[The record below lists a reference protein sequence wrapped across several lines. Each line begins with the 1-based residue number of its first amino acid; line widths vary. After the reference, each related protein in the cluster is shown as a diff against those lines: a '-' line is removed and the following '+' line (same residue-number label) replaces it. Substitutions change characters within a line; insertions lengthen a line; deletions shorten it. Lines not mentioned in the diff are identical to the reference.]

1 MCIRD
6 RGIGEKN
13 SFVASPD
20 SLWIVLL
27 NNGDRVPTSTVFQG
41 LAQNEFSG
49 LVNVPRLN
57 EKNILI
63 KFLKSTRN
71 DLEKSAIK
79 NYPAINDLINSLNLT
94 SGCLVAR
101 MSGSGSTCFGLYE
114 KKHEA
119 EKAKKEINSENF
131 SYQIVDVTDFKIVK
145 KSVDELEQKL
155 GQIDIFVNNAGM
167 TGMNAKVWDYPLD
180 EWQKVIELNLNSTFY
195 CCKAIVPHMIKNNYG
210 RIVNIASIAGKE
222 GNPNASAYSTSKAG
236 VIGLTKSLGKE
247 LALKNIA
254 VNCVTPAAAK
264 TRIFDQM
271 TEEHINYMLSKIP
284 RNKFA
289 KVNEL
294 ASLVTWLSSEEN
306 SFSTAAVF
314 DLSGGRA
321 TY

>member
-1 MCIRD
+1 MHSVKLQALSRVKVNLYLHIIGKRADGYHNLDSLVAFPEIGDEILVSPSNSINLKITGKSKKELNEKENLILKAIKLLKNRKMGADIHLIKDTPISAGLGGGSSNAAVTLKLLSKLWNVPLPPINELVLLGADIPVCMDWRLQ
-6 RGIGEKN
+6 RMQGIGEKN
-13 SFVASPD
+13 SFVNSPA

-119 EKAKKEINSENF
+119 EKAKKHLFNKF
-131 SYQIVDVTDFKIVK
+131 
-145 KSVDELEQKL
+145 
-155 GQIDIFVNNAGM
+155 
-167 TGMNAKVWDYPLD
+167 
-180 EWQKVIELNLNSTFY
+180 
-195 CCKAIVPHMIKNNYG
+195 
-210 RIVNIASIAGKE
+210 
-222 GNPNASAYSTSKAG
+222 PNAWIK
-236 VIGLTKSLGKE
+236 V
-247 LALKNIA
+247 
-254 VNCVTPAAAK
+254 AK
-264 TRIFDQM
+264 IF
-271 TEEHINYMLSKIP
+271 S
-284 RNKFA
+284 
-289 KVNEL
+289 
-294 ASLVTWLSSEEN
+294 
-306 SFSTAAVF
+306 
-314 DLSGGRA
+314 
-321 TY
+321 

>member
-1 MCIRD
+1 MHSVKLQALSRVKVNLYLHIIGKRADGYHNLDSLVAFPEIGDEILVSPSNSINLKITGKSKKELNEKENLILKAIKLLKNRKMGADIHLIKDTPISAGLGGGSSNAAVTLKLLSKLWNVPLPPINELVLLGADIPVCMDWRLQ
-6 RGIGEKN
+6 RMQGIGEKN
-13 SFVASPD
+13 SFVVSPD

-119 EKAKKEINSENF
+119 EKAKKH
-131 SYQIVDVTDFKIVK
+131 
-145 KSVDELEQKL
+145 L
-155 GQIDIFVNNAGM
+155 
-167 TGMNAKVWDYPLD
+167 
-180 EWQKVIELNLNSTFY
+180 LNKF
-195 CCKAIVPHMIKNNYG
+195 
-210 RIVNIASIAGKE
+210 
-222 GNPNASAYSTSKAG
+222 PNAWIK
-236 VIGLTKSLGKE
+236 V
-247 LALKNIA
+247 
-254 VNCVTPAAAK
+254 AK
-264 TRIFDQM
+264 IF
-271 TEEHINYMLSKIP
+271 S
-284 RNKFA
+284 
-289 KVNEL
+289 
-294 ASLVTWLSSEEN
+294 
-306 SFSTAAVF
+306 
-314 DLSGGRA
+314 
-321 TY
+321 

>member
-1 MCIRD
+1 MHSVKLQALSRVKVNLYLHIIGKRADGYHNLDSLVAFPEIGDEILVSPSNSINLKITGKSKKELNEKENLILKAIKLLKNRKMGADIHLIKDTPISAGLGGGSSNAAVTLKLLSKLWNVPLPPISELVLLGADIPVCMDWRLQ
-6 RGIGEKN
+6 RMQGIGEKN

-119 EKAKKEINSENF
+119 EKAKKHLFNKF
-131 SYQIVDVTDFKIVK
+131 
-145 KSVDELEQKL
+145 
-155 GQIDIFVNNAGM
+155 
-167 TGMNAKVWDYPLD
+167 
-180 EWQKVIELNLNSTFY
+180 
-195 CCKAIVPHMIKNNYG
+195 
-210 RIVNIASIAGKE
+210 
-222 GNPNASAYSTSKAG
+222 PNAWIK
-236 VIGLTKSLGKE
+236 V
-247 LALKNIA
+247 
-254 VNCVTPAAAK
+254 AK
-264 TRIFDQM
+264 IF
-271 TEEHINYMLSKIP
+271 S
-284 RNKFA
+284 
-289 KVNEL
+289 
-294 ASLVTWLSSEEN
+294 
-306 SFSTAAVF
+306 
-314 DLSGGRA
+314 
-321 TY
+321 

>member
-1 MCIRD
+1 MHSVKLQALSRVKVNLYLHIIGKRADGYHNLDSLVAFPEIGDEILVSPSNSINLKITGKSKKELNEKENLILKAIKLLKNRKMGADIHLIKDTPISAGLGGGSSNAAVTLKLLSKLWNVPLPPINELVLLGADIPVCMDWRLQ
-6 RGIGEKN
+6 RMQGIGEKN

-114 KKHEA
+114 KKDEA
-119 EKAKKEINSENF
+119 EKAKKH
-131 SYQIVDVTDFKIVK
+131 
-145 KSVDELEQKL
+145 L
-155 GQIDIFVNNAGM
+155 
-167 TGMNAKVWDYPLD
+167 
-180 EWQKVIELNLNSTFY
+180 LNKF
-195 CCKAIVPHMIKNNYG
+195 
-210 RIVNIASIAGKE
+210 
-222 GNPNASAYSTSKAG
+222 PNAWIK
-236 VIGLTKSLGKE
+236 V
-247 LALKNIA
+247 
-254 VNCVTPAAAK
+254 AK
-264 TRIFDQM
+264 IF
-271 TEEHINYMLSKIP
+271 S
-284 RNKFA
+284 
-289 KVNEL
+289 
-294 ASLVTWLSSEEN
+294 
-306 SFSTAAVF
+306 
-314 DLSGGRA
+314 
-321 TY
+321 

>member
-1 MCIRD
+1 MHSVKLQALSRVKVNLYLHIIGKRADGYHNLDSLVAFPEIGDEILVSPSNSINLKITGKFKKELNKKENLILKAIKLLKNRKMGADIHLIKETPISAGLGGGSSNAAVTLKLLSKLWNVPLPPINELVLLGADIPVCMDWRLQ
-6 RGIGEKN
+6 RMQGIGEKN

-119 EKAKKEINSENF
+119 EKAKKHLFNKF
-131 SYQIVDVTDFKIVK
+131 
-145 KSVDELEQKL
+145 
-155 GQIDIFVNNAGM
+155 
-167 TGMNAKVWDYPLD
+167 
-180 EWQKVIELNLNSTFY
+180 
-195 CCKAIVPHMIKNNYG
+195 
-210 RIVNIASIAGKE
+210 
-222 GNPNASAYSTSKAG
+222 PNAWIK
-236 VIGLTKSLGKE
+236 V
-247 LALKNIA
+247 
-254 VNCVTPAAAK
+254 AK
-264 TRIFDQM
+264 IF
-271 TEEHINYMLSKIP
+271 S
-284 RNKFA
+284 
-289 KVNEL
+289 
-294 ASLVTWLSSEEN
+294 
-306 SFSTAAVF
+306 
-314 DLSGGRA
+314 
-321 TY
+321 

>member
-1 MCIRD
+1 MHSVKLQALSRVKVNLYLHIIGKRADGYHNLDSLVAFPEIGDEILVSPSNSINLKITGKSKKELNEKENLILKAIKLLKNRKMGADIHLIKDTPISAGLGGGSSNAAVTLKLLSKLWNVPLPPINELVLLGADIPVCMDWRLQ
-6 RGIGEKN
+6 RMQGIGEKN

-119 EKAKKEINSENF
+119 EKAKKHLFNKF
-131 SYQIVDVTDFKIVK
+131 
-145 KSVDELEQKL
+145 
-155 GQIDIFVNNAGM
+155 
-167 TGMNAKVWDYPLD
+167 
-180 EWQKVIELNLNSTFY
+180 
-195 CCKAIVPHMIKNNYG
+195 
-210 RIVNIASIAGKE
+210 
-222 GNPNASAYSTSKAG
+222 PNAWIK
-236 VIGLTKSLGKE
+236 V
-247 LALKNIA
+247 
-254 VNCVTPAAAK
+254 AK
-264 TRIFDQM
+264 IF
-271 TEEHINYMLSKIP
+271 S
-284 RNKFA
+284 
-289 KVNEL
+289 
-294 ASLVTWLSSEEN
+294 
-306 SFSTAAVF
+306 
-314 DLSGGRA
+314 
-321 TY
+321 

>member
-1 MCIRD
+1 MHSVKLQALSRVKVNLYLHIIGKRADGYHNLDSLVAFPEIGDEILVSPSNSINLKITGKSKKELNEKENLILKAIKLLKNRKMGADIHLIKDTPISAGLGGGSSNAAVSLKLLSKLWNVPLPPINELVLLGADIPVCMDWRLQ
-6 RGIGEKN
+6 RMQGIGEKN

-119 EKAKKEINSENF
+119 EKAKKHLFNKF
-131 SYQIVDVTDFKIVK
+131 
-145 KSVDELEQKL
+145 
-155 GQIDIFVNNAGM
+155 
-167 TGMNAKVWDYPLD
+167 
-180 EWQKVIELNLNSTFY
+180 
-195 CCKAIVPHMIKNNYG
+195 
-210 RIVNIASIAGKE
+210 
-222 GNPNASAYSTSKAG
+222 PNAWIK
-236 VIGLTKSLGKE
+236 V
-247 LALKNIA
+247 
-254 VNCVTPAAAK
+254 AK
-264 TRIFDQM
+264 IF
-271 TEEHINYMLSKIP
+271 S
-284 RNKFA
+284 
-289 KVNEL
+289 
-294 ASLVTWLSSEEN
+294 
-306 SFSTAAVF
+306 
-314 DLSGGRA
+314 
-321 TY
+321 

>member
-1 MCIRD
+1 MHSVKLQALSRVKVNLYLHIIGKRADGYHNLDSLVAFPEIGDEISVSPSNSINLKITGKSKKELDEKENLVLKATKLLKNRKMGADIHLIKETPISAGLGGGSSNAAVSLKLLSKLWNVPLPSINELVLLGADIPVCMDWRLQ
-6 RGIGEKN
+6 RMQGIGEKN

-119 EKAKKEINSENF
+119 EKAKKHLFNKF
-131 SYQIVDVTDFKIVK
+131 
-145 KSVDELEQKL
+145 
-155 GQIDIFVNNAGM
+155 
-167 TGMNAKVWDYPLD
+167 
-180 EWQKVIELNLNSTFY
+180 
-195 CCKAIVPHMIKNNYG
+195 
-210 RIVNIASIAGKE
+210 
-222 GNPNASAYSTSKAG
+222 PNAWIK
-236 VIGLTKSLGKE
+236 V
-247 LALKNIA
+247 
-254 VNCVTPAAAK
+254 AK
-264 TRIFDQM
+264 IF
-271 TEEHINYMLSKIP
+271 S
-284 RNKFA
+284 
-289 KVNEL
+289 
-294 ASLVTWLSSEEN
+294 
-306 SFSTAAVF
+306 
-314 DLSGGRA
+314 
-321 TY
+321 

>member
-1 MCIRD
+1 MHSVKLQALSRVKVNLYLHIIGKRADGYHNLDSLVAFPEIGDEILVSPSNSINLKITGKSKKELNEKENLILKAIKLLKNKKMGADIHLVKDTPISAGLGGGSSNAAVSLKLLSKLWNVPLPSINELVLLGADIPVCMDWRLQ
-6 RGIGEKN
+6 RMQGIGEKN

-119 EKAKKEINSENF
+119 EKAKKHLFNKF
-131 SYQIVDVTDFKIVK
+131 
-145 KSVDELEQKL
+145 
-155 GQIDIFVNNAGM
+155 
-167 TGMNAKVWDYPLD
+167 
-180 EWQKVIELNLNSTFY
+180 
-195 CCKAIVPHMIKNNYG
+195 
-210 RIVNIASIAGKE
+210 
-222 GNPNASAYSTSKAG
+222 PNAWIK
-236 VIGLTKSLGKE
+236 V
-247 LALKNIA
+247 
-254 VNCVTPAAAK
+254 AK
-264 TRIFDQM
+264 IF
-271 TEEHINYMLSKIP
+271 S
-284 RNKFA
+284 
-289 KVNEL
+289 
-294 ASLVTWLSSEEN
+294 
-306 SFSTAAVF
+306 
-314 DLSGGRA
+314 
-321 TY
+321 

>member
-1 MCIRD
+1 MHSVKLQALSRVKVNLYLHIIGKRADGYHNLDSLVAFPEIGDEILVSPSNSINLKITGKSKKELNEKENLILKAIKLLKNKKMGADIHLIKETPISAGLGGGSSNAAVTLKLLSKLWNVPLPPINELVLLGADIPVCMDWRLQ
-6 RGIGEKN
+6 RMQGIGEKN

-114 KKHEA
+114 KKDEA
-119 EKAKKEINSENF
+119 EKAKKH
-131 SYQIVDVTDFKIVK
+131 
-145 KSVDELEQKL
+145 LL
-155 GQIDIFVNNAGM
+155 
-167 TGMNAKVWDYPLD
+167 
-180 EWQKVIELNLNSTFY
+180 
-195 CCKAIVPHMIKNNYG
+195 
-210 RIVNIASIAGKE
+210 
-222 GNPNASAYSTSKAG
+222 
-236 VIGLTKSLGKE
+236 
-247 LALKNIA
+247 
-254 VNCVTPAAAK
+254 
-264 TRIFDQM
+264 
-271 TEEHINYMLSKIP
+271 
-284 RNKFA
+284 NKFPKAWIKVA
-289 KVNEL
+289 KI
-294 ASLVTWLSSEEN
+294 
-306 SFSTAAVF
+306 FS
-314 DLSGGRA
+314 
-321 TY
+321 